1 VDHIEELKRSRFE
14 VATPD
19 TATIIE
25 PAAKVVKVAT
35 AIDHVKNN
43 RIEYLVL
50 LVLSHMLGL
59 TSVFIDKASGVCGV

>member
-1 VDHIEELKRSRFE
+1 MVEIPAPTVTD
-14 VATPD
+14 
-19 TATIIE
+19 
-25 PAAKVVKVAT
+25 AAKVVKVAT

-59 TSVFIDKASGVCGV
+59 TAVFFDKAAGVCG

>member
-1 VDHIEELKRSRFE
+1 V
-14 VATPD
+14 V
-19 TATIIE
+19 E
-25 PAAKVVKVAT
+25 PQPVITEAAKVVKVAT

-59 TSVFIDKASGVCGV
+59 TSVFFDKAQGMC

>member
-1 VDHIEELKRSRFE
+1 MSLPETS
-14 VATPD
+14 
-19 TATIIE
+19 TIIE

-59 TSVFIDKASGVCGV
+59 TSVFIDKAAGVCA

>member
-1 VDHIEELKRSRFE
+1 VT
-14 VATPD
+14 TPD
-19 TATIIE
+19 TATLIE
-25 PAAKVVKVAT
+25 PAAKAVKVAT

-59 TSVFIDKASGVCGV
+59 TSVFIDKAAGVCGV

>member
-1 VDHIEELKRSRFE
+1 MVQPVPVVES
-14 VATPD
+14 
-19 TATIIE
+19 
-25 PAAKVVKVAT
+25 AAKVVKVAT

-59 TSVFIDKASGVCGV
+59 TSVFIDKAQGVC

>member
-1 VDHIEELKRSRFE
+1 M
-14 VATPD
+14 ATPD
-19 TATIIE
+19 TATPIVE
-25 PAAKVVKVAT
+25 AAKVVKVAS

-59 TSVFIDKASGVCGV
+59 TSVFIDKAAGVC

>member
-1 VDHIEELKRSRFE
+1 MVSVPAPIVED
-14 VATPD
+14 
-19 TATIIE
+19 
-25 PAAKVVKVAT
+25 AAKVVKMAS

-59 TSVFIDKASGVCGV
+59 TSIFFDKAQGMC

>member
-1 VDHIEELKRSRFE
+1 M
-14 VATPD
+14 VATTP
-19 TATIIE
+19 APIE
-25 PAAKVVKVAT
+25 TAAKAVKVAS

-59 TSVFIDKASGVCGV
+59 TSVFIEKAQGVCY

>member
-1 VDHIEELKRSRFE
+1 M
-14 VATPD
+14 ATPD

-25 PAAKVVKVAT
+25 PAAKVVKVAS

-43 RIEYLVL
+43 RTEYLIL

-59 TSVFIDKASGVCGV
+59 TSVFFDKASGMC

>member
-1 VDHIEELKRSRFE
+1 M
-14 VATPD
+14 ATPD
-19 TATIIE
+19 TATPIVE
-25 PAAKVVKVAT
+25 AAKVVKVAT

-59 TSVFIDKASGVCGV
+59 TSVFIDKAAGVC

>member
-1 VDHIEELKRSRFE
+1 MGSPET
-14 VATPD
+14 TPLV
-19 TATIIE
+19 TE
-25 PAAKVVKVAT
+25 AAKAVKVAT

-59 TSVFIDKASGVCGV
+59 TSVFFEKAQGMC

>member
-1 VDHIEELKRSRFE
+1 VGSPET
-14 VATPD
+14 TPLV
-19 TATIIE
+19 TE
-25 PAAKVVKVAT
+25 AAKAVKVAT

-59 TSVFIDKASGVCGV
+59 TSVFFEKAQGMC

>member
-1 VDHIEELKRSRFE
+1 M
-14 VATPD
+14 ATPD
-19 TATIIE
+19 TATTAVN
-25 PAAKVVKVAT
+25 AAKVVKVAS

-59 TSVFIDKASGVCGV
+59 TSVFIDKAAGVC

>member
-1 VDHIEELKRSRFE
+1 M
-14 VATPD
+14 
-19 TATIIE
+19 TAPGTGIIE

-59 TSVFIDKASGVCGV
+59 TSVFIDKASGMC

>member
-1 VDHIEELKRSRFE
+1 MGVSPAPVVEE
-14 VATPD
+14 
-19 TATIIE
+19 
-25 PAAKVVKVAT
+25 AAKVVKVAT

-59 TSVFIDKASGVCGV
+59 TSVFIDKAAGMC

>member
-1 VDHIEELKRSRFE
+1 

-19 TATIIE
+19 TATPIVE
-25 PAAKVVKVAT
+25 AAKVVKVAT

-43 RIEYLVL
+43 RTEYLIL

-59 TSVFIDKASGVCGV
+59 TSVFFDKVQGVCV

>member
-1 VDHIEELKRSRFE
+1 VVESQPVIAE
-14 VATPD
+14 
-19 TATIIE
+19 
-25 PAAKVVKVAT
+25 AAKVVKVAT

-59 TSVFIDKASGVCGV
+59 TSVFIDKAAGVC

>member
-1 VDHIEELKRSRFE
+1 VS
-14 VATPD
+14 APD
-19 TATIIE
+19 TLIE
-25 PAAKVVKVAT
+25 PVAKVVKVAT

-59 TSVFIDKASGVCGV
+59 TSVFIEKAQGVCV